1 MKKFIFSS
9 LFLSIA
15 FGITAKAQHSIADN
29 ITQTPPKV
37 IFKKTFDSKGL
48 KNQEVQIVMV
58 PFAPGEVSGAHR
70 HPVETIAYVLEGEIE
85 STFNGKVHRYKQG
98 DVFYEN
104 PNLLHAESKN
114 LSKTKNAKL
123 LVFFIGNSGKPFII
137 PASH

>member
-9 LFLSIA
+9 LFLSVA
-15 FGITAKAQHSIADN
+15 FAINVKAQHSIADN

-37 IFKKTFDSKGL
+37 IFKKTFNSPGL

-114 LSKTKNAKL
+114 LSATKNAKL
-123 LVFFIGNSGKPFII
+123 LVFFIGKSGKPFII